1 MDAAHALGG
10 CSTCI
15 EWMQHMR
22 WVDAAHAL
30 SGCSTRIR
38 WMQQSQDGLVFFSK
52 CPHLH
57 HFILFQLFSSQMTL
71 SLKTLFKMGF
81 LYEFILFSFLAVSF
95 FQPYLLSENCS
106 LKVI

>member
-10 CSTCI
+10 YSTCI

-38 WMQQSQDGLVFFSK
+38 WMQQSQDGLVFLANVLT
-52 CPHLH
+52 C
-57 HFILFQLFSSQMTL
+57 T
-71 SLKTLFKMGF
+71 TLFCF
-81 LYEFILFSFLAVSF
+81 NSFLAR
-95 FQPYLLSENCS
+95 
-106 LKVI
+106 

>member
-1 MDAAHALGG
+1 VDAAHALGG
-10 CSTCI
+10 CSTCV
-15 EWMQHMR
+15 EWMQHTHS
-22 WVDAAHAL
+22 VDAAK
-30 SGCSTRIR
+30 SG
-38 WMQQSQDGLVFFSK
+38 WFGFFSK
-52 CPHLH
+52 CPHLR

-95 FQPYLLSENCS
+95 FQPYLLSENSS